1 MSTGGVVLVALA
13 IAVGLVGILVPL
25 LPGTLL
31 VYAAIAVWAVVEHTM
46 VSWVVLGVVT
56 AIIGASLL
64 VKYVWPVRRM
74 RAAEV
79 GGWSLTAGAVLGVIG
94 FFVIP
99 VAGLVLGFV
108 LGVYLAELVAPPRS
122 AARLGV
128 DGARGQRCRAV
139 GRCRTGRRPARDRGV
154 GGRAG
159 ANPVARRGLARRPQP

>member
-1 MSTGGVVLVALA
+1 MSTGGVLLVALA

-31 VYAAIAVWAVVEHTM
+31 VYAAIAVWAVLEHTV

-79 GGWSLTAGAVLGVIG
+79 GGWSLTAGAVLGVVG

-108 LGVYLAELVAPPRS
+108 LGRVP
-122 AARLGV
+122 
-128 DGARGQRCRAV
+128 
-139 GRCRTGRRPARDRGV
+139 
-154 GGRAG
+154 GRAG
-159 ANPVARRGLARRPQP
+159 RTAVTSGAPGRRRCTRSRVPRCRSVSNWPAACSRRRCGWSGWC

>member
-1 MSTGGVVLVALA
+1 MSTGGVLLVALA

-31 VYAAIAVWAVVEHTM
+31 VYAAIAVWAVLEHTV

-79 GGWSLTAGAVLGVIG
+79 NGWSLTAGAVLGVIG

-108 LGVYLAELVAPPRS
+108 LGVYLTELAHRRDQRRAWASTVHAVKG
-122 AARLGV
+122 AALSVGV
-128 DGARGQRCRAV
+128 ELAGGLLATAAWVV
-139 GRCRTGRRPARDRGV
+139 GLV
-154 GGRAG
+154 
-159 ANPVARRGLARRPQP
+159 LSQ